1 MVKKLERSSDNV
13 IGGVCGGIANY
24 FEIDPTIVRI
34 ISSLLIFSP
43 FPVLLIYI
51 LMWIIVPEEL
61 NRPDT
66 FYP

>member
-1 MVKKLERSSDNV
+1 MAKKLERSSDSI

-24 FEIDPTIVRI
+24 FNIDPSIVRV
-34 ISSLLIFSP
+34 ISALLIFSP
-43 FPVLLIYI
+43 LPAILTYL

>member
-1 MVKKLERSSDNV
+1 MAKKLERSSDSI

-24 FEIDPTIVRI
+24 FNIDPSIVRV
-34 ISSLLIFSP
+34 ISALLIFSP
-43 FPVLLIYI
+43 LPAILTYL

-66 FYP
+66 SYP

>member
-1 MVKKLERSSDNV
+1 MARKLERSSDSI

-24 FEIDPTIVRI
+24 FNIDPSIVRV
-34 ISSLLIFSP
+34 ISALLIFSP
-43 FPVLLIYI
+43 LPAILTYL